1 MLDRPER
8 SWKDRLCQEPSKYK
22 HEAANACQFFSIK
35 WPLRGKFRSYVW
47 TAFSK
52 LRKISWR
59 DDGAAWEILAYL
71 MRTCIYIYKS
81 QRSAFLNA
89 TFKTQSIDCSS
100 QAFFLNMNRTPS
112 SSSSPAGTVQVLP
125 PSSSPNAAGILYH
138 QAPWQ
143 VATAIHRTL
152 GRLHLSA
159 HPVHWCSFQAP
170 WADLLP
176 TCPHLGGCKW

>member
-8 SWKDRLCQEPSKYK
+8 SWKDRTLSRTLEIQPWSCQCMPILFI
-22 HEAANACQFFSIK
+22 QM
-35 WPLRGKFRSYVW
+35 
-47 TAFSK
+47 TAQRRQVQKPCTK

-59 DDGAAWEILAYL
+59 DDGAAWEIPAYL

-81 QRSAFLNA
+81 QRIVLLNA
-89 TFKTQSIDCSS
+89 TFKTQSIDCSN

-112 SSSSPAGTVQVLP
+112 SSSSPAGTVQVPP
-125 PSSSPNAAGILYH
+125 PSSSPNVAGILYH

-143 VATAIHRTL
+143 VATSCHCNSQNTGKTSL
-152 GRLHLSA
+152 KW
-159 HPVHWCSFQAP
+159 HPVHLCSFQAP